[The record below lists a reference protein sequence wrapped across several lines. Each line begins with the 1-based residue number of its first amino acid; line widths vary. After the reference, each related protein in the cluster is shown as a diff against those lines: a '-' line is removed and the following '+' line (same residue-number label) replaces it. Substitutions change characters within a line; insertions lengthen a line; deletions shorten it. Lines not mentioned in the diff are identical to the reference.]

1 LSNISIAQNDAA
13 VSATLL
19 ELLVGAM
26 YPNIVASLTPPYIH
40 EIGIVHGEGPDTV
53 GGSEVLFSDGLG
65 EEVYTFGS
73 FSIATSPFV
82 PQILT
87 GGTIIGGYQ
96 LIVPIKLI
104 DKKSLGTLF
113 HQNHVVRTGVG
124 RDK

>member
-1 LSNISIAQNDAA
+1 MSIAQNYAA
-13 VSATLL
+13 VGATLL

-26 YPNIVASLTPPYIH
+26 YPNIVASLTPPYIY

-53 GGSEVLFSDGLG
+53 SGSEVLFSDGFG

-73 FSIATSPFV
+73 LSIATNPFV
-82 PQILT
+82 PEVLT
-87 GGTIIGGYQ
+87 GGTIIGCYQ
-96 LIVPIKLI
+96 FIVPIKLI

-113 HQNHVVRTGVG
+113 YQNHVVRTGVG